1 MQRNVCSLTVFFE
14 DPFWVGV
21 LQRTDGTRLEVCKIT
36 FGAEPKDYE
45 VYEFLLTNWGR
56 FRFSPMLPDDGAEE
70 KKVNPKRMRRAI
82 SRELQKHGVSTK
94 AQMALQLQRESAQQ
108 RRIHADLKDHI
119 SLVVEPAQG
128 LFQLF
133 LLRFIGD
140 TDAGQAAADRPPLS

>member
-21 LQRTDGTRLEVCKIT
+21 LQRTDGIRLEVCKIT

-56 FRFSPMLPDDGAEE
+56 FRFSPMLPDDGAGE

-82 SRELQKHGVSTK
+82 SRELQKRGVSTK
-94 AQMALQLQRESAQQ
+94 AQMALQLQREQGKQEQKQLSQAKRKAEQE
-108 RRIHADLKDHI
+108 RR
-119 SLVVEPAQG
+119 
-128 LFQLF
+128 F
-133 LLRFIGD
+133 LLKQEKRKKKHRG
-140 TDAGQAAADRPPLS
+140 R

>member
-21 LQRTDGTRLEVCKIT
+21 LQRTDGIRLEVCKIT

-82 SRELQKHGVSTK
+82 SRKLQKHGVSTK
-94 AQMALQLQRESAQQ
+94 AQMALQLQREQGKQEQKQLSQAKRKAEQE
-108 RRIHADLKDHI
+108 RR
-119 SLVVEPAQG
+119 
-128 LFQLF
+128 F
-133 LLRFIGD
+133 LLKQEKRKKKHRG
-140 TDAGQAAADRPPLS
+140 R

>member
-56 FRFSPMLPDDGAEE
+56 FRFSPMLPDDGAGE
-70 KKVNPKRMRRAI
+70 KKVNSKRMRRAI
-82 SRELQKHGVSTK
+82 SRELQKRGVSTK
-94 AQMALQLQRESAQQ
+94 AQMALQLQREQGKQEQKQLSQAKCKAEQE
-108 RRIHADLKDHI
+108 RR
-119 SLVVEPAQG
+119 
-128 LFQLF
+128 F
-133 LLRFIGD
+133 LLKQEKRKKKHRG
-140 TDAGQAAADRPPLS
+140 R